1 MARSGRLDVSIDL
14 AHQNLMRKETSDI
27 GGIIAMLAATA
38 AFVVGDSFMKIVIED
53 LPPFEVLF
61 LRGIA
66 ASFACAVLVVLRG
79 EWGAIPGSSTCARC
93 CGQPAR
99 RSAPSAMSWLLRACR
114 LPM

>member
-38 AFVVGDSFMKIVIED
+38 AFVVGDSFMKIVIDD
-53 LPPFEVLF
+53 LPPLDVLF

-66 ASFACAVLVVLRG
+66 ASFACAVLVALRA
-79 EWGAIPGSSTCARC
+79 EWVALSGLLDVRA
-93 CGQPAR
+93 
-99 RSAPSAMSWLLRACR
+99 LLRAACWTLCTLCNVLAPAR
-114 LPM
+114 